1 MIHII
6 GFLFCALIIFFAGKK
21 LSYYGDMLAEATG
34 ISKGWIGIILM
45 ASITSLPELMVG
57 IGSVS
62 IVKSA
67 DLAVGDIV
75 GSCAFNLG
83 ILALL
88 DAFTPKNKPIFGIA
102 SQSNILN
109 AGLGI
114 ILIGIVG
121 LTMYIPHQ
129 IAITPWIALSS
140 IIFVIV
146 YLISIRII
154 YNNEKNHSK
163 FLVVNHHSENKIS
176 IKKLMLRYA
185 LFSLII
191 IVAAL
196 SLPYFAEH
204 IAEMTG
210 LKKSFIGTFF
220 LAISTSLPEIAVS
233 IAAVKMGSIDLAV
246 GNLLGSN
253 IFNILI
259 LAIDDLFY
267 TKGLLLQ
274 DASSS
279 HLISILSTIIMS
291 AIVII
296 GLSYHAKG
304 KRFFLAWDAVVIFI
318 VYIINL
324 ILLFKIDSIENVIIE
339 IQ

>member
-1 MIHII
+1 
-6 GFLFCALIIFFAGKK
+6 
-21 LSYYGDMLAEATG
+21 ML
-34 ISKGWIGIILM
+34 KY
-45 ASITSLPELMVG
+45 
-57 IGSVS
+57 
-62 IVKSA
+62 
-67 DLAVGDIV
+67 
-75 GSCAFNLG
+75 AF
-83 ILALL
+83 
-88 DAFTPKNKPIFGIA
+88 
-102 SQSNILN
+102 
-109 AGLGI
+109 
-114 ILIGIVG
+114 
-121 LTMYIPHQ
+121 
-129 IAITPWIALSS
+129 
-140 IIFVIV
+140 
-146 YLISIRII
+146 
-154 YNNEKNHSK
+154 
-163 FLVVNHHSENKIS
+163 
-176 IKKLMLRYA
+176 
-185 LFSLII
+185 FSLII

-210 LKKSFIGTFF
+210 LKQSFIGTFF
-220 LAISTSLPEIAVS
+220 LAVSTSLPEIAVS

-274 DASSS
+274 NASPS

-291 AIVII
+291 AIVVI

-324 ILLFKIDSIENVIIE
+324 ILLL
-339 IQ
+339 